1 MGYSAAP
8 GRLWLCVRLFLC
20 VNLPS
25 VSGVLCGLQDL
36 GREVGLG
43 AEVSSFLCLFRWN
56 LHWKSVEFA
65 LEMGVNFHW
74 KLVQF
79 VLEIGCISSGKFGGG
94 WRFAF

>member
-8 GRLWLCVRLFLC
+8 GQLWLCVRLFLS

-43 AEVSSFLCLFRWN
+43 AEVSAFLCLFRWN
-56 LHWKSVEFA
+56 LHWKW
-65 LEMGVNFHW
+65 GVNFHW